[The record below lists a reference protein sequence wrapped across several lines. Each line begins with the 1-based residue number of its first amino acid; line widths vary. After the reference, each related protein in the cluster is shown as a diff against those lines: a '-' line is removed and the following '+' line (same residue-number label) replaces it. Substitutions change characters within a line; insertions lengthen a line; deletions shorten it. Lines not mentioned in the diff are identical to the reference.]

1 MPVFSF
7 PEEAELFLC
16 CETQEDGWR
25 VRESDPDELLFVF
38 SGPCA
43 DVKSVALDPLP
54 DMVAGAT
61 LALVS
66 ISQREFTERLI
77 NGRAYRE
84 NISTA

>member
-7 PEEAELFLC
+7 SEEAELFLC
-16 CETQEDGWR
+16 CEAEEDGWR
-25 VRESDPDELLFVF
+25 VRESDPDELLFML
-38 SGPCA
+38 SAPCA

-66 ISQREFTERLI
+66 VSQREFTERLI
-77 NGRAYRE
+77 NGRTHRK